1 MYQIGDLS
9 LVEPAIAALDPDKV
23 IIVTDS
29 NVWPLL
35 GPVYTQVPSLAEAPV
50 AVVKAGEANKNLE
63 SLAAVLEV
71 ITGSGATR
79 RSLVVNIGGG
89 MVTDLGGFAAAVF
102 KRGIRFINIP
112 TSLLGAVDASI
123 GGKTGVDFMGFKNE
137 VGAFANPAVT
147 LVRTENLLTLPRAEL
162 LSGYAEMLKTGFIA
176 SEALLKRFDPER
188 DLSRPEGLG
197 ELIGCCLAF
206 KEEVTTEDPT
216 EQGRRRILNF
226 GHTAGHAFES
236 LMLKR
241 GNPVPHGC
249 AVAHGMLVA
258 LLLSHMLRSMS
269 ASYAQDYAREVLMPY
284 YGALKLECKDYPE
297 LLALMSHDK
306 KNLRAG
312 EISFVLLDAPGAPL
326 WQPVEP
332 KLIEAALDIYRD
344 LTGQ

>member
-1 MYQIGDLS
+1 M
-9 LVEPAIAALDPDKV
+9 VAPAISALAPDKV

-29 NVWPLL
+29 TVWPLL
-35 GPVYTQVPSLAEAPV
+35 GPVYTQVAELAEAPV

-63 SLAAVLEV
+63 SLAEVLGV
-71 ITGSGATR
+71 LTRSGATR

-102 KRGIRFINIP
+102 KRGIRFINVP
-112 TSLLGAVDASI
+112 TTLLGAVDASI

-137 VGAFANPAVT
+137 IGAFANPAVT
-147 LVRTENLLTLPRAEL
+147 LVRTENLLTLPHSEL
-162 LSGYAEMLKTGFIA
+162 LSGYAEMLKTGYIA
-176 SEALLKRFDPER
+176 SEELLKKFDPER
-188 DLSRPEGLG
+188 DLSYPEGLG
-197 ELIGCCLAF
+197 ELIGRCLAF

-216 EQGRRRILNF
+216 EQGRRKILNF

-236 LMLKR
+236 LMLRR
-241 GNPVPHGC
+241 GTPVPHGC

-258 LLLSHMLRSMS
+258 LVLSHMVRQLP
-269 ASYAQDYAREVLMPY
+269 ASWAQEYSREVLMPF
-284 YGALKLECKDYPE
+284 YGVLPLQCKDYPE
-297 LLALMSHDK
+297 LLSLMGHDK

-312 EISFVLLDAPGAPL
+312 EISFVLLDAPGRPV

-332 KLIEAALDIYRD
+332 KLIEAAFDIYRD

>member
-29 NVWPLL
+29 TVWPLL
-35 GPVYTQVPSLAEAPV
+35 GPVYRQVPALADAPV
-50 AVVKAGEANKNLE
+50 AEVKAGEANKNLE
-63 SLAAVLEV
+63 SLAGVLEV
-71 ITGSGATR
+71 LTRSGATR

-102 KRGIRFINIP
+102 KRGIRFINVP
-112 TSLLGAVDASI
+112 TTLLGAVDASI

-137 VGAFANPAVT
+137 VGAFAEPSVT
-147 LVRTENLLTLPRAEL
+147 LVRTENLVTLPHSEL
-162 LSGYAEMLKTGFIA
+162 LSGYAEMLKTGYIA
-176 SEALLKRFDPER
+176 SEELLKRFDPVR
-188 DLSRPEGLG
+188 DLSNPEVLG

-216 EQGRRRILNF
+216 ERGRRRILNF

-236 LMLKR
+236 EMLRR
-241 GNPVPHGC
+241 GAPVPHGC

-258 LLLSHMLRSMS
+258 LILSHMLRDLP

-284 YGALKLECKDYPE
+284 YGALPLQCKDYAG
-297 LLALMSHDK
+297 LISLMGHDK

-312 EISFVLLDAPGAPL
+312 EISFVLLDAPGKPV

-332 KLIEAALDIYRD
+332 SLIEAALDIYRD